1 MFEGQ
6 VMKWI
11 VIAGYTLFL
20 ALLMLSTTALG
31 ANSLSLQLPSSN
43 SSYQSDK
50 FKAGDL
56 DCSNAIGGTINLEF
70 GVTGIINNATSLWG
84 SDDPMSSPKSKD
96 IGVFAR
102 IIMPLNAPKERINCN
117 TLYLLELHKK
127 RLEIMKLETE
137 LTDLRR
143 LQLGE

>member
-1 MFEGQ
+1 MNKK
-6 VMKWI
+6 VM
-11 VIAGYTLFL
+11 
-20 ALLMLSTTALG
+20 LLLLLICTPAMG
-31 ANSLSLQLPSSN
+31 NNSLSLQLPTGSSN
-43 SSYQSDK
+43 YQSDK
-50 FKAGDL
+50 FKTGDL

-70 GVTGIINNATSLWG
+70 GVTGIINNATSIFSTA
-84 SDDPMSSPKSKD
+84 SDVPKSKD

-117 TLYLLELHKK
+117 TLYLLELGKK

-137 LTDLRR
+137 LNALRR

>member
-1 MFEGQ
+1 
-6 VMKWI
+6 MK
-11 VIAGYTLFL
+11 TL
-20 ALLMLSTTALG
+20 LLIITMLVGTYAMGS
-31 ANSLSLQLPSSN
+31 NSLALQLPSSN
-43 SSYQSDK
+43 NSYQSDK
-50 FKAGDL
+50 FKTGDL

-70 GVTGIINNATSLWG
+70 GVTGIINNATSIFD
-84 SDDPMSSPKSKD
+84 STPDSTPQSKD

-117 TLYLLELHKK
+117 TLYLLELNKK

-137 LTDLRR
+137 LINLRR

>member
-1 MFEGQ
+1 
-6 VMKWI
+6 MKWLLVAVYALFI
-11 VIAGYTLFL
+11 V
-20 ALLMLSTTALG
+20 LLMQSSNTL
-31 ANSLSLQLPSSN
+31 ANTSLSLQMPSSN

-70 GVTGIINNATSLWG
+70 GVTGIINNAASLF
-84 SDDPMSSPKSKD
+84 SSSSVEATPQSKD

-102 IIMPLNAPKERINCN
+102 IVMPLNAPKERINCN
-117 TLYLLELHKK
+117 TLYLLELSKK

-137 LTDLRR
+137 LNALRR